1 MTAVFRS
8 LILKIAE
15 ILTISI
21 LTTCYFANGL
31 CKENDDTVANLTGS
45 KEMLIMRATVYQVGI
60 LTNRTNE
67 TSDLS
72 TGHQEALTIY
82 HNNGSSIDLSKIPAP
97 LMTNVTAEKVVGV
110 APVSNGSVPWTTLQR
125 LVAAP
130 HLQGSSNGPDS
141 NIRSGK
147 SKREANKTPVEIIK
161 GAAVIPSEAG
171 INSIALP
178 PLLTFN
184 KNFSTIPVPIP
195 NMSVVSYA
203 KVNTLVHS
211 P

>member
-1 MTAVFRS
+1 MFNIQIS
-8 LILKIAE
+8 LLI
-15 ILTISI
+15 
-21 LTTCYFANGL
+21 TCYFANGL
-31 CKENDDTVANLTGS
+31 CKENDDTVANLTGP
-45 KEMLIMRATVYQVGI
+45 KDI
-60 LTNRTNE
+60 
-67 TSDLS
+67 
-72 TGHQEALTIY
+72 GHQETLTIY
-82 HNNGSSIDLSKIPAP
+82 HNNGSAIDLSKIPAP

-110 APVSNGSVPWTTLQR
+110 APVSNDSIPWTTLQR

-130 HLQGSSNGPDS
+130 HLQGNPNDPDS
-141 NIRSGK
+141 NIQSDK

-161 GAAVIPSEAG
+161 GAAIIPSEAG
-171 INSIALP
+171 VNSIALP
-178 PLLTFN
+178 PLLTLN